1 MNNVIADRFTGCSDP
16 EQIRQRV
23 TVRPDPVAPLNDL
36 DHLVASEIFADA
48 LKKIFIPN
56 KFSIEFIKETVDR
69 AQLHH
74 NEIFSSYVAYVSKIY
89 TPPESEVF
97 PICLTG
103 LAGVGKTQ
111 TIAALRKVLPAP
123 INFSCD
129 HYDGEVTLS
138 SHWYKSARG
147 NKSGKA
153 LLAEFLSPENPGSIK
168 GTLAKALQECR
179 RRAVRDG
186 VSLLI
191 LDETQHINTGL
202 ASAKITEILLTMAA
216 IGPPMIYICNY
227 SLAHKLLGRNS
238 EDKQRLLSEPRVMLP
253 DDPQSSDWK
262 DYISECIRVSNGHVK
277 ADATEF
283 ADEVYRCTFG
293 VKRLVVQLLKQAYI
307 ESRKD
312 RRHHVELSDLSRAF
326 RSTPYTSSA
335 GEVEELGRQAMKNGR
350 ATSRVDLRCPFELP
364 PALKTNVV
372 QFTNHERQKR
382 VEAKVFDS
390 SLTEVERAGLKQLS
404 ADAAISPEKV
414 KKTRK
419 PAAIQLS
426 DDEKAKAFSS
436 YLDAV
441 VSPPKPKR
449 PT

>member
-1 MNNVIADRFTGCSDP
+1 MNNVIAERFAGCSDP

-23 TVRPDPVAPLNDL
+23 TVRPDPVEPLNGL
-36 DHLVASEIFADA
+36 DYLVASEVFANA
-48 LKKIFIPN
+48 LKEIYIPN
-56 KFSIEFIKETVDR
+56 KFSLEFIKEAVDR
-69 AQLHH
+69 AQLRH
-74 NEIFSSYVAYVSKIY
+74 NEVFSSYVDYISKIY

-103 LAGVGKTQ
+103 LAGVGKSQ
-111 TIAALRKVLPAP
+111 TIAALRKVLPQP
-123 INFSCD
+123 VSFSCD
-129 HYDGEVTLS
+129 HYDGEVKLS

-153 LLAEFLSPENPGSIK
+153 LLADFLSPEDPVSIK

-186 VSLLI
+186 VSLVI

-238 EDKQRLLSEPRVMLP
+238 EDKQRLLSEPRIMLP
-253 DDPQSSDWK
+253 DDPHSSDWK
-262 DYISECIRVSNGHVK
+262 DYISDCIRVSNGHIK
-277 ADATEF
+277 ADTTEF
-283 ADEVYRCTFG
+283 AEEVYRCTFG

-312 RRHHVELSDLSRAF
+312 QRHHVELSDLARAY
-326 RSTPYTSSA
+326 RSTSYTSNAS
-335 GEVEELGRQAMKNGR
+335 EVEELQLHALRNRKS
-350 ATSRVDLRCPFELP
+350 TSRVDLICPFELP
-364 PALKTNVV
+364 SELRSNVV
-372 QFTNHERQKR
+372 QFTKLDRQKR
-382 VEAKVFDS
+382 VAAKVFES
-390 SLTEVERAGLKQLS
+390 SLTETERSALKRIS
-404 ADAAISPEKV
+404 ESEAVSPEKD

-436 YLDAV
+436 YVDAV

>member
-1 MNNVIADRFTGCSDP
+1 MNNVIAERFTGCSDP
-16 EQIRQRV
+16 EHIRLRV
-23 TVRPDPVAPLNDL
+23 TVRPDPVEPLNDL
-36 DHLVASEIFADA
+36 DYLVASEIFADA

-56 KFSIEFIKETVDR
+56 KFSIDFIKEAVDR

-74 NEIFSSYVAYVSKIY
+74 NEIFSSYVDYVSKIY

-103 LAGVGKTQ
+103 LAGVGKSQ
-111 TIAALRKVLPAP
+111 TIAALRKVLPQP
-123 INFSCD
+123 VNFSCD
-129 HYDGEVTLS
+129 HYDGDITLF

-153 LLAEFLSPENPGSIK
+153 LLADFLSTENPGSIR

-186 VSLLI
+186 VSLVI

-238 EDKQRLLSEPRVMLP
+238 EDKQRLLSEPRIMLP
-253 DDPQSSDWK
+253 DDPQSADWK
-262 DYISECIRVSNGHVK
+262 DYISDCIRVSNGHIK
-277 ADATEF
+277 ADAIEF
-283 ADEVYRCTFG
+283 AEEVYRCTFG

-312 RRHHVELSDLSRAF
+312 QRHHVELSDLARAY
-326 RSTPYTSSA
+326 RSTSYTSNAS
-335 GEVEELGRQAMKNGR
+335 EVEELQLQALRSRKS
-350 ATSRVDLRCPFELP
+350 TSRLDLKCPFELP
-364 PALKTNVV
+364 SELKSNVI
-372 QFTNHERQKR
+372 QFTKLDRQKR
-382 VEAKVFDS
+382 VAAKVFES
-390 SLTEVERAGLKQLS
+390 SLTEAERAGLKQIS
-404 ADAAISPEKV
+404 GDEAANPEKN

-419 PAAIQLS
+419 PAAIKLS
-426 DDEKAKAFSS
+426 EDETAKAFLEFAST
-436 YLDAV
+436 V
-441 VSPPKPKR
+441 TPPPKPRR
-449 PT
+449 PK